1 MLARLS
7 GVLLLTHWRLTFR
20 DLQGLYSDSR
30 SRSPGLKRKGVGPL
44 GETGAGAPGAR
55 VGSVAET
62 QGSGSKT
69 GEAVKDLERPV
80 DRKPG
85 REGEHCVERRAL
97 EASATPHPPLTLPTP
112 PPQCGRET
120 QH

>member
-1 MLARLS
+1 M
-7 GVLLLTHWRLTFR
+7 
-20 DLQGLYSDSR
+20 
-30 SRSPGLKRKGVGPL
+30 

-55 VGSVAET
+55 AGSVAET

-97 EASATPHPPLTLPTP
+97 EASATPPSSLTLPNP
-112 PPQCGRET
+112 PTSVGGKPSIRRWVPRLLDLRAEVPEFYILQKGRN
-120 QH
+120 HVLSH